1 MPGLCFWSRLNMT
14 ADIRTIST
22 IAEPYGVKIE
32 RNSKGYN
39 YEVSVHASKYADAM
53 EEAIRMKSRIEE
65 ALGMEC
71 KPKDLSEKL

>member
-1 MPGLCFWSRLNMT
+1 MT

-39 YEVSVHASKYADAM
+39 YEVSVHARSFYEATN
-53 EEAIRMKSRIEE
+53 EAITMKKRIED

>member
-1 MPGLCFWSRLNMT
+1 MEGHMS
-14 ADIRTIST
+14 ADIKTIST

-39 YEVSVHASKYADAM
+39 YEVSVHTTDPLEAVD
-53 EEAIRMKSRIEE
+53 EAIGMKARLERE
-65 ALGMEC
+65 LGIEC